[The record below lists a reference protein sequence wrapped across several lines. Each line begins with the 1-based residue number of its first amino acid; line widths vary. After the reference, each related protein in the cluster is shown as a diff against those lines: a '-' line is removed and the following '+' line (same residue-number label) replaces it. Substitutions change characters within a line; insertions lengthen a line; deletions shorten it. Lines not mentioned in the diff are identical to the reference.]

1 MNIPKRYIPDILTSY
16 DYKKQKASIIKS
28 RKLYKKGIYFKRP
41 KIKSFKVRKSKHLR
55 HARDM
60 YNIESLNPN
69 GELAKKTKCEL
80 SALKKIVNKGEGAY
94 YSSGSRPSQ
103 TAKSWGIARL
113 ASAITGDKA
122 SVIDYAILYDG
133 CKPESRALQ
142 LATKRMKKYDKY
154 NSFIQR
160 HTQNVTRKKR

>member
-1 MNIPKRYIPDILTSY
+1 MNIPKRYIPDILTPY
-16 DYKKQKASIIKS
+16 DYKKQKASILKS

-60 YNIESLNPN
+60 YNVETVYPTA
-69 GELAKKTKCEL
+69 ELAKKTKCDL

-103 TAKSWGIARL
+103 TAESWGVARL

-122 SVIDYAILYDG
+122 SIIDYAILYNG
-133 CKPESRALQ
+133 CKPGSKALQ
-142 LATKRMKKYDKY
+142 LATRRMKKYGKY
-154 NSFIQR
+154 DSFIKS
-160 HTQNVTRKKR
+160 HTKNVTMKKR